1 MKYKRI
7 ESNEENEENN
17 SNFNNNND
25 NKNIQN
31 KNEKKY
37 CCYDL
42 NKQKGECCRCHRVL
56 PRRLLT
62 INRYFYR
69 DNRKFY

>member
-1 MKYKRI
+1 MKI
-7 ESNEENEENN
+7 IITENE
-17 SNFNNNND
+17 ND
-25 NKNIQN
+25 YNKINNKNNEIRYEQN

-69 DNRKFY
+69 ENRNFY